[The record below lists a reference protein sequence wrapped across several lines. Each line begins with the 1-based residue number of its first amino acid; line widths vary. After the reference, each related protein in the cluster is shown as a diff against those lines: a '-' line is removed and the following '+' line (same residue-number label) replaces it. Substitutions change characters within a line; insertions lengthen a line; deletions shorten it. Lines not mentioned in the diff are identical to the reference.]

1 MDECYENG
9 TSRRFTNLAHSRQLA
24 TLELTR
30 REAGKSESA
39 KCGQRPESAP
49 TPRFRSLVKL
59 AISNSYIFNNCVTAE
74 KHEPSRLRIPWQRPL
89 NVAPRVGRRNEE
101 EYVQSNQSISH
112 PQENAGLTHSIDYS
126 PGTECFA
133 RICRFAT
140 EKRAHSAH
148 RRDFRREHFL

>member
-49 TPRFRSLVKL
+49 H
-59 AISNSYIFNNCVTAE
+59 AE
-74 KHEPSRLRIPWQRPL
+74 I
-89 NVAPRVGRRNEE
+89 
-101 EYVQSNQSISH
+101 
-112 PQENAGLTHSIDYS
+112 QEFSQACDLKFIY
-126 PGTECFA
+126 
-133 RICRFAT
+133 
-140 EKRAHSAH
+140 
-148 RRDFRREHFL
+148 L